1 MALYMVF
8 IEDAEDRNG
17 ERCIMPTSEHLEDMV
32 VLVADRGVCFLFCR
46 RPASGDDEIHRGMT
60 RFPENMVVL
69 ALVAAGSCS
78 SLRDV

>member
-32 VLVADRGVCFLFCR
+32 VLAWQTGAYV
-46 RPASGDDEIHRGMT
+46 S
-60 RFPENMVVL
+60 VL
-69 ALVAAGSCS
+69 STGPSIW
-78 SLRDV
+78 R

>member
-32 VLVADRGVCFLFCR
+32 VLAWQTGRMF
-46 RPASGDDEIHRGMT
+46 S
-60 RFPENMVVL
+60 VL
-69 ALVAAGSCS
+69 STGPSIW
-78 SLRDV
+78 R

>member
-32 VLVADRGVCFLFCR
+32 VLAWQTGRMFSVLSTG
-46 RPASGDDEIHRGMT
+46 PASGDDEIHR
-60 RFPENMVVL
+60 
-69 ALVAAGSCS
+69 
-78 SLRDV
+78 DV

>member
-32 VLVADRGVCFLFCR
+32 VLAWQTGAYVFCFVDRPSIWR
-46 RPASGDDEIHRGMT
+46 
-60 RFPENMVVL
+60 
-69 ALVAAGSCS
+69 
-78 SLRDV
+78 